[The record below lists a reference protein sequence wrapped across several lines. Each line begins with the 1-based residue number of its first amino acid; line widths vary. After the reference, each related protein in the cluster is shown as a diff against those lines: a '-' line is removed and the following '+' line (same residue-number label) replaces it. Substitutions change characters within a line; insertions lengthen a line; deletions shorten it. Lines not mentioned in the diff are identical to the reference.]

1 VVADG
6 DLTDGPAVVGDDADL
21 VAVIADAQRL
31 GMLGDRPP
39 AEVIEHSRRFVSAL
53 TPVVG
58 SVVDIGSGGGVPGL
72 VIAHDR
78 PDLLVTLIDRR
89 ERRTD
94 FLSLATRRLAMTDRV
109 MVRCEDLDESA
120 RALAG
125 RFDAVTARSAGP
137 PDRVLRWAAALRTSD
152 GLIVISDPP
161 APAGA
166 HRWNDEPLATTVR
179 RFGLHRSA
187 TPGISV
193 FSGA

>member
-1 VVADG
+1 MVAD
-6 DLTDGPAVVGDDADL
+6 DVPAKGPVVGGDDAEL
-21 VAVIADAQRL
+21 IAVIADAQRL

-39 AEVIEHSRRFVSAL
+39 VEVVEHSRRFVTAL
-53 TPVVG
+53 APVVG

-109 MVRCEDLDESA
+109 TVRCEDLDESVG
-120 RALAG
+120 ALAG

-137 PDRVLRWAAALRTSD
+137 PERVLRWAAALRAAE
-152 GLIVISDPP
+152 GLIAISDPP
-161 APAGA
+161 PPAGV

-179 RFGLHRSA
+179 HLGLRRSD
-187 TPGISV
+187 TLGLSV
-193 FSGA
+193 FTAA